1 MHKRMNTV
9 VKKKH
14 GIKNLTL
21 CDDNQLILY
30 LSATE
35 SGSMHDKAMADEYAV
50 ELPPKSVLRQDLGFL
65 GHHPPHVIVEEP
77 FKKPKNKELSFS
89 QKIYNK
95 MLASTRVV
103 IEHSNSGIKRL
114 RMIKDTIRVHNTEF
128 RDTVMVVACALHN
141 FRTIVRSV
149 LAHACASLLIIST

>member
-1 MHKRMNTV
+1 
-9 VKKKH
+9 
-14 GIKNLTL
+14 
-21 CDDNQLILY
+21 
-30 LSATE
+30 
-35 SGSMHDKAMADEYAV
+35 MHDKAMADEYAI
-50 ELPPKSVLRQDLGFL
+50 ELPLHSVLRQDLGFV
-65 GHHPPHVIVEEP
+65 GHRPVGVLVEEP
-77 FKKPKNKELSFS
+77 FKKPKNKELNFS

-114 RMIKDTIRVHNTEF
+114 KIIKDTIRVHNTEF

-149 LAHACASLLIIST
+149 LTRACANFVLLSS

>member
-1 MHKRMNTV
+1 MLKRMNTAE
-9 VKKKH
+9 KKRH
-14 GIKNLTL
+14 SIKNLTL
-21 CDDNQLILY
+21 CDDNQFIYY

-50 ELPPKSVLRQDLGFL
+50 ELPPNSVLRQDLGFV
-65 GHHPPHVIVEEP
+65 GHRPVGLLIEEP
-77 FKKPKNKELSFS
+77 FKKSKNKELSFS
-89 QKIYNK
+89 QKIYNQ

-114 RMIKDTIRVHNTEF
+114 KIIKDTIRVQNTEF

-141 FRTIVRSV
+141 FRTFIRSI
-149 LAHACASLLIIST
+149 LTHACASLVFLSS